1 MKDLKVK
8 MKDLMVRL
16 GLVAPVQ
23 TPVVKAAPAKK
34 KSTAKKAPAKKT
46 APKKKSPHKKPA
58 RKKVKK

>member
-34 KSTAKKAPAKKT
+34 KSTAKKAPAKT